1 VRVSFRAAGNDAVR
15 PPDAARCRDFFIVA
29 IIFVWRVAEG
39 LIKPIIEAN
48 SDRPVAIEGSKFGAS
63 DGMGAVEFVPDWLF
77 GFPFE
82 EVSEGDGFVEGNIHG
97 CFDIVLESVRSVGEV
112 LFEFL
117 DVVVDI
123 LRTVLERL
131 EKIEGE
137 CAVSRQNDGVGRQN
151 DGGGAGS
158 WAK

>member
-1 VRVSFRAAGNDAVR
+1 ML
-15 PPDAARCRDFFIVA
+15 AARVEPKNGYQECK
-29 IIFVWRVAEG
+29 
-39 LIKPIIEAN
+39 KPDNFKPLVLSEFQ
-48 SDRPVAIEGSKFGAS
+48 P
-63 DGMGAVEFVPDWLF
+63 AVDI
-77 GFPFE
+77 E